1 MAGNIPQNF
10 FILVLS
16 AVTLSAQSICESS
29 ATHPSAL
36 TTHLCQIANPPDA
49 APSLLH
55 SVLVEQHGQ
64 IIAERYFHSKDKTIG
79 HLLAHDE
86 TFKATTLHDMRS
98 ISKSV
103 VSLLIGIALQQGK
116 IASLDTPVL
125 AILNPPLEPS
135 VLANKRQITLR
146 HLLTMSSGLAWDED
160 GEVSF
165 LSDETRMEFS
175 GNMVRYVL
183 QRPVAHPPGTH
194 YLYNSGGVI
203 VLGAVLERVTGMP
216 LDRFA
221 RQALFEPLGVNTF
234 EWHTGRNNQFM
245 AHAGLRLRPRDLAK
259 IGQLMLG
266 EGRWNGRQ
274 IVPESYLKE
283 STQGYLPAED
293 DWRYGYLWRIQT
305 FQMAGQS
312 LKCIAAMGNGGQ
324 RLYIIPALDL
334 TIAITASRYNQPSP
348 QNGHA
353 SELLFRR
360 LLEAVA
366 TNTITTQP

>member
-1 MAGNIPQNF
+1 MLLLASLALN
-10 FILVLS
+10 
-16 AVTLSAQSICESS
+16 AQSICNSS
-29 ATHPSAL
+29 APQPSPL
-36 TTHLCQIANPPDA
+36 TTSLCEIANPPDA

-64 IIAERYFHSKDKTIG
+64 IIAERYFRSQDKTIG
-79 HLLAHDE
+79 DLFSHDE
-86 TFKATTLHDMRS
+86 TFNATSLHDMRS

-125 AILNPPLEPS
+125 AILKPPLDAAL
-135 VLANKRQITLR
+135 LANKRQITLR

-160 GEVSF
+160 GSVSL
-165 LSDETRMEFS
+165 LSDETRMELS

-183 QRPVAHPPGTH
+183 QRPVAQPPGTH

-203 VLGAVLERVTGMP
+203 LLGAVLERVTAMP

-221 RQALFEPLGVNTF
+221 RQALFEPMGINTF
-234 EWHTGRNNQFM
+234 EWHTGRNNQVM
-245 AHAGLRLRPRDLAK
+245 AHSGLRLRPRDLAK
-259 IGQLMLG
+259 IGQLILG

-274 IVPESYLKE
+274 VVSENYVKE
-283 STQGYLPAED
+283 STQAYLPAED
-293 DWRYGYLWRIQT
+293 DWRYGYLWRVQP
-305 FQMAGQS
+305 FQKAGKT
-312 LKCIAAMGNGGQ
+312 LTCIAAMGNGGQ

-334 TIAITASRYNQPSP
+334 SIVITAGRYNQPSP

-360 LLEAVA
+360 LLEAVTA
-366 TNTITTQP
+366 ASIPQNVE